1 MRKVNRALEIFWL
14 VITILTIGLTIYFYA
29 TEGVDSSTNWY
40 FLFPCLAAA
49 MYIVRRSLRKRLEKY
64 DQQPPIQHAQPQ
76 PKAKNNK

>member
-1 MRKVNRALEIFWL
+1 MQKMNRFLELFWL

-29 TEGVDSSTNWY
+29 TEGANPATNWY

-49 MYIVRRSLRKRLEKY
+49 MYLVRRGLRKRLEKMG
-64 DQQPPIQHAQPQ
+64 QPAQPQ